1 MRRIAQISDLHF
13 GRTDP
18 AVVEGL
24 VRDLN
29 ADPPDLIIASGDFT
43 MAGRRVEYS
52 EAQHFLARLPK
63 PWIAVPGN
71 HDISPF
77 HLAQR
82 FLRPFARYR
91 RFIAPETEPTFQD
104 EEIGVVCLNT
114 VRTWAPERDWSQGKI
129 HRWQIASAEARLRA
143 MPPHLFK
150 IVVGHHPFM
159 PPPWDEEAR
168 LVGRADKALAAFRRA
183 GVGLTLAGHLHRHY
197 ARFAEAAGDG
207 PEFVAVDQGQM
218 RGGRG
223 RLLAVQAGSATSTR
237 LRGNE
242 PNAYNRIVIAD
253 GLATVT
259 VRLWTGGGWADAV

>member
-1 MRRIAQISDLHF
+1 MRRISQISDLHF

-24 VRDLN
+24 VRELD
-29 ADPPDLIIASGDFT
+29 ADRPDLLIISGDFT
-43 MAGRRVEYS
+43 MAARRSEYA
-52 EAQHFLARLPK
+52 EAQAFLARLPK

-77 HLAQR
+77 HLFQR
-82 FLRPFARYR
+82 FLRPFSRYR
-91 RFIAPETEPTFQD
+91 RFVAPDTEPTFQD
-104 EEIGVVCLNT
+104 AEIGVVCLNT
-114 VRTWAPERDWSQGKI
+114 VRTWAPEQDWSQGKI
-129 HRWQIASAEARLRA
+129 RRRQIAMAEARLAA
-143 MPPHLFK
+143 MPKNLFK

-168 LVGRADKALAAFRRA
+168 LVGRADKALAAFRRH

-197 ARFAEAAGDG
+197 ARFAEADG
-207 PEFVAVDQGQM
+207 EGTERVAVDAARMQ
-218 RGGRG
+218 GGRG

-242 PNAYNRIVIAD
+242 PNAYNRIRIED

-259 VRLWTGGGWADAV
+259 VRLWTGTGWADAG